1 MENTTL
7 STAAQAAIDA
17 LVAAVRAGAAVAPEV
32 IAGVLAIEA
41 ELVALAQPPI
51 GDEPYSRRALRGG
64 GAGDAEVMLAGWRP
78 GARCAVH
85 DHGGS
90 RGVVLPVR
98 GEFVEERHGWSGDE
112 LRVAGTA
119 VRRPGEAVAV
129 DGALI
134 HAMGPRAE
142 GVSLHVYAPPAT
154 RMGVYDVVRGQ
165 FYDVH
170 GDVGAWIPPGDAV
183 APTSFAAARRAGL
196 ASAGGTAVDG
206 AGQRPVI
213 WVGHTT
219 HYRGGSAEFAVVAR
233 TLARDL
239 AAAHPDA
246 EVIVAP
252 LQRKADFVRAHADL
266 AAAGRRL
273 RELHFVGH
281 SGMYGI
287 MFGSVA
293 WPEQFSPHEW
303 RTLAATGGIAFAHGA
318 RAYFHACRTGRWF
331 APFIARTFGITA
343 HGHHGYTTVSTRA
356 DRFSWAG
363 PRAHTQPQLYLVAT
377 PGKKSHGLLGS
388 VKKYRGAAAEP
399 MLVCEPAR
407 PTGTTSYDKVAEL
420 YDRAYVDIRVRGP
433 EWAWV
438 KAHAEAARA
447 DLGRPLRLLEVGC
460 GNGAL
465 LRALDDEGLLE
476 RGQGLDD
483 SVEMLARAQARSA
496 GRARL
501 QFGRIVGPVID
512 APDSSVDVVL
522 SFLSFRYLDW
532 DPLMAEIRRV
542 LAPGGRVWMV
552 DMVEQPVRA
561 RELHH
566 LARGVVQHALAPR
579 QHPQFAADLAAL
591 TAHPDWQTMVKYNP
605 IRAEHE
611 YKWYFESRFPG
622 RTLELLNVT
631 PRQRVVAF
639 DTGPLPKGQSA
650 PLSFP

>member
-1 MENTTL
+1 MR
-7 STAAQAAIDA
+7 A
-17 LVAAVRAGAAVAPEV
+17 LIEAVAAGAADR
-32 IAGVLAIEA
+32 IAGASAGVMAHA
-41 ELVALAQPPI
+41 DELVARATPPT
-51 GDEPYSRRALRGG
+51 GGEPYSRRALLHVDG
-64 GAGDAEVMLAGWRP
+64 AEVMLAGWRS
-78 GARCAVH
+78 GARCALH

-90 RGVVLPVR
+90 AGLVLPLA
-98 GEFVEERHGWSGDE
+98 GEFVEEQHGWRGERLDV
-112 LRVAGTA
+112 LRARRHRAGA
-119 VRRPGEAVAV
+119 PLAV
-129 DGALI
+129 DGQLI
-134 HAMGPRAE
+134 HAMGPRAA
-142 GVSLHVYAPPAT
+142 GTTLHVYTPPPR
-154 RMGVYDVVRGQ
+154 RMGVYDPARGLH
-165 FYDVH
+165 YDVH
-170 GDVGAWIPPGDAV
+170 GDVGAWIPDGV
-183 APTSFAAARRAGL
+183 APQPLAAARAAGL
-196 ASAGGTAVDG
+196 AAGALAHTPAVGDD
-206 AGQRPVI
+206 RPVI

-219 HYRGGSAEFAVVAR
+219 HYRGGSAEFAVVAA
-233 TLARDL
+233 TLVREL

-246 EVIVAP
+246 EVILAP
-252 LQRKADFVRAHADL
+252 HARKADFVRSFAEL

-293 WPEQFSPHEW
+293 WPEQLSPHEW
-303 RTLAATGGIAFAHGA
+303 RTLAASGGIPFAHGA

-331 APFIARTFGITA
+331 APFIARTFDIEA
-343 HGHHGYTTVSTRA
+343 FGHHGYTTVSTRPDKFA
-356 DRFSWAG
+356 WAG
-363 PRAHTQPQLYLVAT
+363 PQAARQPALYLVAT

-388 VKKYRGAAAEP
+388 VRKYAGAAAQP
-399 MLVCEPAR
+399 MLRSAPTP
-407 PTGTTSYDKVAEL
+407 PTGTTSYDRVAEL

-438 KAHAEAARA
+438 RAHAQGARA
-447 DLGRPLRLLEVGC
+447 ELGRPLRLLEIGC

-476 RGQGLDD
+476 RALGLDD
-483 SVEMLARAQARSA
+483 SEQMLARARARSA
-496 GRARL
+496 DRARL
-501 QFGRIVGPVID
+501 DFARIVGPVID

-532 DPLMAEIRRV
+532 DPLMAEVRRV

-561 RELHH
+561 REALH
-566 LARGVVQHALAPR
+566 LARGVAQHVLAPR
-579 QHPQFAADLAAL
+579 RNPRFAADLAAL
-591 TAHPDWQTMVKYNP
+591 TAHPDWQTMVRYNP

-622 RTLELLNVT
+622 RRLELLNVT

-639 DTGPLPKGQSA
+639 DTGPLPKGQCA